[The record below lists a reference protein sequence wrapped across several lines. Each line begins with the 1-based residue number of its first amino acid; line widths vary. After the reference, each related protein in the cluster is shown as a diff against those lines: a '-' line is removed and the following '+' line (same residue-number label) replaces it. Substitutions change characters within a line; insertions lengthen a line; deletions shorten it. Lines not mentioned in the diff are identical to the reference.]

1 MLCVDNKWVIV
12 VSNQGAS
19 VLLIY
24 TLVSYLY
31 CVVMLLVFF
40 YIPKRYGLALTK
52 KPKIVLLNTESLI
65 TTLQGDEEHHANA
78 LLHAIAAEE

>member
-1 MLCVDNKWVIV
+1 MRQAHRALKNDNLLCVDNKWVIV

-52 KPKIVLLNTESLI
+52 KPNIVLLNTES
-65 TTLQGDEEHHANA
+65 
-78 LLHAIAAEE
+78 

>member
-1 MLCVDNKWVIV
+1 MCVYGKWVVV
-12 VSNQGAS
+12 VSNEGAS

-40 YIPKRYGLALTK
+40 YIPKRFGLALTK
-52 KPKIVLLNTESLI
+52 KPNIVNLNSES
-65 TTLQGDEEHHANA
+65 
-78 LLHAIAAEE
+78 